1 MKLCSRIC
9 PCSRRLC
16 VHSCVESSST
26 QSELK
31 PRSHST
37 PSLSH
42 PQKTHTRPLSHTH
55 NTIRLKQVLVLPV
68 NQVQLSCSVLGL
80 IPTQDRNFLISW
92 RETVNCIKM
101 SFQRNS
107 TLRLWWMDE
116 IVSVKDRP
124 TFSRFLP
131 TLSENDPLPRRIFW
145 ILYKWYWNSVFGDI
159 WKFQCLGCVDHLII
173 TVCPSYAIRSISTLC
188 MIPIQTEV
196 LGVIFL
202 ACWSVALHGS
212 LKVTLNVLVL
222 FLSES

>member
-1 MKLCSRIC
+1 MQQNLSMLTTSLCTFLRRIQLYTIRTETTFTLDAV
-9 PCSRRLC
+9 SL
-16 VHSCVESSST
+16 
-26 QSELK
+26 
-31 PRSHST
+31 T
-37 PSLSH
+37 PT
-42 PQKTHTRPLSHTH
+42 KTHTRPLSHTH